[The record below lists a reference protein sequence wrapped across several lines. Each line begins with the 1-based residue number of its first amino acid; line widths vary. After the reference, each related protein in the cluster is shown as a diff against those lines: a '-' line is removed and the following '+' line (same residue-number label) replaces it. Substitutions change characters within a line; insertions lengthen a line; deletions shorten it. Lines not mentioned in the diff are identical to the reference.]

1 MQIRLRVCRHS
12 RVVGHHYLSGTTTSG
27 LTAQVEVISMNREA
41 AVGETPIRFLLFQ
54 PRESKDELG
63 KLFGHQARH
72 REFKLAGLTFYVRF
86 PKDANFGSVRGS
98 KKLDRSPDVGW
109 ADEGG
114 RCQAHLA
121 PCVDQGH
128 RTSTVDIH
136 RQVGERAPLNVID
149 EGRFFGRPRL
159 LSSLWRCLSSIMTVP
174 SIVAV
179 SITLVTSDTSAVL
192 LTPWVLCSN
201 VPAWH
206 GMRRPRGRG
215 LRRISRRPWRRSRWA
230 VAQGRKGTFQ
240 FIHTA
245 LLCGHLLP

>member
-63 KLFGHQARH
+63 ELFGHQARH

-86 PKDANFGSVRGS
+86 PKDANFGPVRGS

-114 RCQAHLA
+114 RGQAHLA

-128 RTSTVDIH
+128 RASTVDVH
-136 RQVGERAPLNVID
+136 RQVRERAPSNMID
-149 EGRFFGRPRL
+149 EGRIFGRRRL
-159 LSSLWRCLSSIMTVP
+159 LSRFWRCLSSIMAAP
-174 SIVAV
+174 SIMAV
-179 SITLVTSDTSAVL
+179 PITLVTPDTSAVL
-192 LTPWVLCSN
+192 ETPWVFCSS
-201 VPAWH
+201 VSAWH
-206 GMRRPRGRG
+206 RMRRQRGRG
-215 LRRISRRPWRRSRWA
+215 LRRDYSRLGRSERFPI
-230 VAQGRKGTFQ
+230 V
-240 FIHTA
+240 
-245 LLCGHLLP
+245 